1 VQYKYFYKLGH
12 QNAVGLAEAQNLNLP
27 IGFTS
32 GDWLFSDTKINLE
45 TTGSLVFAG
54 VIEKLWPENYR
65 LMEDEFYPLLEETIS
80 NYLKENPTK
89 SGGIVVP
96 YKWQKKSLMVAKKAG
111 LKKVN
116 VQIVPTTPNYGHWK
130 QAKVWWMLVQE
141 KGIIWLA
148 RIDEMANQEFWSDLD
163 MKLPKGDMA
172 RGIINMKFARTL
184 LNFTEKKLIWDPFA
198 GHGRVIL
205 AGLDLKEKFY
215 ASDIN
220 EEKLNLEIV
229 ENYNFATSMYK
240 QEFLRKAR
248 IAHAKLTPDAIFKAD
263 ETLFPALGKLE
274 KVFRL
279 DANYISSIADTKS
292 LTFEPELSQENFK
305 NMAIVTEGYLGFNF
319 KGKPLP
325 IQMKTEWES
334 IAKIWSNLLI
344 GAGKL
349 GIAEIICCVPFYQVE
364 GKKLLPPFLSNLD
377 GLGGYKLTPFNSY
390 EGNSKLYLE
399 YSRPQAN
406 VGHLVLKFVLQ

>member
-1 VQYKYFYKLGH
+1 MQYKHFYKLGH
-12 QNAVGLAEAQNLNLP
+12 QTAVGLAETQSLNLNV
-27 IGFTS
+27 GFTS
-32 GDWLFSDTKINLE
+32 GDWLFSNEKINLE
-45 TTGSLVFAG
+45 KSGSLVFAG
-54 VIEKLWPENYR
+54 EIEKLWSENYR
-65 LMEDEFYPLLEETIS
+65 LMEDEFYPLLEETIG
-80 NYLKENPTK
+80 NFVKQHGTK
-89 SGGIVVP
+89 SAGLVVP
-96 YKWQKKSLMVAKKAG
+96 HKWQKKSLMVAKKAG

-116 VQIVPTTPNYGHWK
+116 VLAIPTTPNYGHWK

-148 RIDEMANQEFWSDLD
+148 RIDQMANQEFWSDLD

-205 AGLDLKEKFY
+205 AGLDLKERFY

-220 EEKLNLEIV
+220 EEKLNLEII
-229 ENYNFATSMYK
+229 ENYNFATTMYN

-248 IAHAKLTPDAIFKAD
+248 IAHAKLHKDEPFDEKTETP
-263 ETLFPALGKLE
+263 ELGSLE

-279 DANYISSIADTKS
+279 DANYISSILDKKS
-292 LTFEPELSQENFK
+292 LTYEPELSAENFK
-305 NMAIVTEGYLGFNF
+305 DMAIVTEGYLGFNF
-319 KGKPLP
+319 KGAPLP

-364 GKKLLPPFLSNLD
+364 GKKLLPQFLSNLD
-377 GLGGYKLTPFNSY
+377 GLGGYKLLSFN
-390 EGNSKLYLE
+390 ENSSRPGLE
-399 YSRPQAN
+399 YARPQAN
-406 VGHLVLKFVLQ
+406 VGHLVLKFVLPNV